1 VPGDTVHVSVI
12 DKDGNMAAAT
22 PSGGW
27 LQSSPIIPGLGFPLG
42 TRAQMFWLIDGH
54 PNALAPGKRPRTT
67 LTPSLA
73 TRDGA
78 PFMAFGSPGGDQ
90 QDQWTL
96 HCFLNVVHFG
106 MDLQQAIEAPEY
118 QTTHFP
124 NSFYPREYEPG
135 GLVIESRMPAETIA
149 ELRRRGHAVT
159 VADAWANGRH
169 CATKIDVET
178 GVMSAGASPRS
189 AYAYAIGR

>member
-1 VPGDTVHVSVI
+1 
-12 DKDGNMAAAT
+12 
-22 PSGGW
+22 
-27 LQSSPIIPGLGFPLG
+27 
-42 TRAQMFWLIDGH
+42 
-54 PNALAPGKRPRTT
+54 
-67 LTPSLA
+67 
-73 TRDGA
+73 
-78 PFMAFGSPGGDQ
+78 MAFGSPGGDQ

-106 MDLQQAIEAPEY
+106 MNLQAAIEAPEY

-135 GLVIESRMPAETIA
+135 GLNIESRMPAETIA
-149 ELRRRGHAVT
+149 ELRRRGHFVT
-159 VADAWANGRH
+159 VADGWANGRH
-169 CATKIDVET
+169 CAAKFDVES